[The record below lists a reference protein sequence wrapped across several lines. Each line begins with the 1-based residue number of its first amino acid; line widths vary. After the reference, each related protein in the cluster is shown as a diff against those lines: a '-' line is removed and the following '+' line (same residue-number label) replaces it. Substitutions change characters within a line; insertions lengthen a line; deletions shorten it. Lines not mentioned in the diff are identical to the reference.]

1 MRLHDHKTIRLT
13 LAALLCA
20 TSCMAQTA
28 VIFPLK
34 QMTGTAHRR
43 DITITSLDGVRKVGT
58 NVVYPVPMSM
68 TVQAGQLRTNLF
80 TGNYRLTMQG
90 VPGYSDAFVPD
101 TNVVV
106 YWNDLVPV
114 TPSALTLSQYY
125 TKAQVDALLAGG
137 VVGGS
142 VAGAITNHHS
152 EPVYLDNALS
162 VSNGTMT
169 VHGALRVGS
178 AELSEAGG
186 ALIVGA
192 SRMTGLATK
201 LTVAQASTP
210 QMVAS
215 PWVHLNPWPS
225 PADLGGQG
233 VWLYNS
239 NGVLYAAHFVSGG
252 FTKTNLLSAP

>member
-1 MRLHDHKTIRLT
+1 MMKRTLTTIIWS
-13 LAALLCA
+13 LAALTA
-20 TSCMAQTA
+20 VAQTT
-28 VIFPLK
+28 VVFPLK

-43 DITITSLDGVRKVGT
+43 ELTVTSLDGVRKVGT
-58 NVVYPVPMSM
+58 NLVYPVPM
-68 TVQAGQLRTNLF
+68 TVTAQGGQFRTNLF

-106 YWNDLVPV
+106 YWNDLVPA

-125 TKAQVDALLAGG
+125 TKAQIDALLAGA
-137 VVGGS
+137 GS

-152 EPVYLDNALS
+152 EPVYLDNALT

-169 VHGALRVGS
+169 VNGALRVGS
-178 AELSEAGG
+178 AEFSEAGG
-186 ALIVGA
+186 TVLIGA
-192 SRMTGLATK
+192 SRMTGLSTK
-201 LTVAQASTP
+201 LLVSQAAAP
-210 QMVAS
+210 QIVSS
-215 PWVHLNPWPS
+215 PWVHLNPWPA
-225 PADLGGQG
+225 PADIGLAS

-239 NGVLYAAHFVSGG
+239 NGVLYAVHVGSGV